1 MLEGNLKKLPK
12 NKNQKLSAFN
22 AICVAQCLRLES
34 QLKQDTLLHALTQNV
49 AMSCRSIKM
58 NRLFFAIFLLLLP
71 PLQGCLQAE
80 DESKTSTIRLATTT
94 SLRDSGL
101 LSELLPDYTEQTGI
115 NVDVIAVGS
124 GAAMSLAENNDVD
137 VLIVHDPE
145 REVEFIE
152 NGFAVN
158 RTTFAWNRFVLLGPT
173 SISGDLIE
181 TLHYIISEDQCF
193 ISRGDDSGTHQ
204 KEQTLWRM
212 FSNQSNFEFVDD
224 SLGFHPVWD
233 GYQSIG
239 QGMGAAITI
248 SNELEC
254 WTLSDRGTAL
264 YRQENTN
271 LFIHEFNETVLINPY
286 SILLMDNEYNSETTT
301 LRDFLLDSFGDIEG
315 YTVNN
320 KTLFH
325 SGEPPN

>member
-1 MLEGNLKKLPK
+1 
-12 NKNQKLSAFN
+12 
-22 AICVAQCLRLES
+22 
-34 QLKQDTLLHALTQNV
+34 
-49 AMSCRSIKM
+49 M
-58 NRLFFAIFLLLLP
+58 NRLFFTIFLFILP
-71 PLQGCLQAE
+71 SLQGCLQVD
-80 DESKTSTIRLATTT
+80 DESNTPTIKLATTT

-101 LSELLPDYTEQTGI
+101 LGELLPKYTEQTGI

-137 VLIVHDPE
+137 VLIVHDPQ

-152 NGFAVN
+152 EGFAIN
-158 RTTFAWNRFVLLGPT
+158 RTTFAWNHFVLLGPT
-173 SISGDLIE
+173 PVSGTLIE
-181 TLHYIISEDQCF
+181 TLHHIIEEEQCF
-193 ISRGDDSGTHQ
+193 VSRGDDSGTHQ

-212 FSNQSNFEFVDD
+212 FSNQSNFDFIDD
-224 SLGFHPVWD
+224 SLGFHPIWD

-286 SILLMDNEYNSETTT
+286 SILLMDNQYNTETTT
-301 LRDFLLDSFGDIEG
+301 LRDFLLSSSEDIDG